1 MIMYMTTKK
10 QQSRKNN
17 SRSNKKQKQQQ
28 KKQKLF
34 IGGTCAMCGSC
45 MNQSIPSPLFRG
57 GKTCTWKRRRGGSG
71 GNDTPLNGLS
81 QRYYY
86 SQNLLANDPNS
97 PDQKI
102 ASRQLTNLRG
112 GKTRTKKSMKGGLGF
127 SFFNGQSFPATS
139 VAFNPLNTI
148 GDISTSQIASNYLSG
163 DVNQTVLPNPS
174 VFSQPVESKYNMYN
188 MPLA

>member
-10 QQSRKNN
+10 QQSRKNK
-17 SRSNKKQKQQQ
+17 SRSNKKQKQQQQ

-45 MNQSIPSPLFRG
+45 MNQSTQSPLFRG
-57 GKTCTWKRRRGGSG
+57 GKTCTWKRRHG
-71 GNDTPLNGLS
+71 GNDVPLNGLP

-86 SQNLLANDPNS
+86 AQNTLENDPINK
-97 PDQKI
+97 QI
-102 ASRQLTNLRG
+102 ASRQLANITG
-112 GKTRTKKSMKGGLGF
+112 GKKNRTKKAMKGGLGF

-139 VAFNPLNTI
+139 LAFNPLSTI
-148 GDISTSQIASNYLSG
+148 GDISTSQLASNYLSG